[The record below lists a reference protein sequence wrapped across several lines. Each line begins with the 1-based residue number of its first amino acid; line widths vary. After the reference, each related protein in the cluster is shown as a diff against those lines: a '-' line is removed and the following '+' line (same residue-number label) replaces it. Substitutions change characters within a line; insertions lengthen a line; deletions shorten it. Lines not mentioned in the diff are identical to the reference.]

1 MRCKQ
6 DGSFHNRQ
14 DRPEANSMTQAKMT
28 PLQIPGPQ
36 GVLEAKMNRASGQG
50 RGMVVL
56 CHPHPAYGGSL
67 NDRILELLSQRAH
80 RSGFSTLA
88 FNVAGVGA
96 SSGHS
101 PTAAIAAKDL
111 AAVIAF
117 VEAVEAVT
125 PKLLGYSFGAITVLE
140 HTLIAQ
146 DVDALL
152 IAPVLALGSPALL
165 AQPTLTGA
173 VIVGSAD
180 GFAQPASLHARFN
193 PSSVQLIEGADH
205 FFNGYDV
212 GLVRSAEQF
221 FDGT

>member
-1 MRCKQ
+1 
-6 DGSFHNRQ
+6 
-14 DRPEANSMTQAKMT
+14 MTQAKMT

-50 RGMVVL
+50 RGVVVL

-212 GLVRSAEQF
+212 ELVRSAEQF

>member
-212 GLVRSAEQF
+212 ELVRSAEQF